1 MRSAASLGNGS
12 VEVKANI
19 SIEDNEPLLSI
30 ETVNGGSRDTI
41 NTETTREYRAILTG
55 DRKTLFRAKLARI
68 GALTGVAED
77 ETFEIVQKNAQDDYD
92 EIEELVFPL
101 EQDEI
106 IFGVR
111 ALAYNNLQDEL
122 DDNAAPIGVEVSY
135 QAGRAGYARGASE
148 TLMRVNLNRLI
159 APLAW
164 NDGFVATDV
173 ALGHEGRD
181 PGPVGPLG
189 TY

>member
-1 MRSAASLGNGS
+1 MLHIPFEVVDDLIPEPTEVATTVLTEVRQGIASLGNGS

-41 NTETTREYRAILTG
+41 NIDTTREYRAILTG
-55 DRKTLFRAKLARI
+55 DRKTEFRAKLARI
-68 GALTGVAED
+68 GALTGVVED

-106 IFGVR
+106 TFGVR

-122 DDNAAPIGVEVSY
+122 EDNAAPIGVDVSY
-135 QAGRAGYARGASE
+135 QAGRAGYAGA
-148 TLMRVNLNRLI
+148 LLKHL
-159 APLAW
+159 
-164 NDGFVATDV
+164 
-173 ALGHEGRD
+173 
-181 PGPVGPLG
+181 
-189 TY
+189 